1 MPWFLFVC
9 KIKLSRSLE
18 THFVSN
24 SIKLVSMGGSVSGTA
39 ATHTQACHAAV
50 SMETDAQCHGES
62 AYEDSPYEAAETH
75 LTAGGTPAAPE
86 V

>member
-1 MPWFLFVC
+1 M
-9 KIKLSRSLE
+9 
-18 THFVSN
+18 SN

-39 ATHTQACHAAV
+39 ETHTQACHTAV

-62 AYEDSPYEAAETH
+62 AYEAAETH